1 MNDNLNLQ
9 LDTYYSIEDY
19 HYKALFVEK
28 LLYYYRNSNYTSK
41 DKTFLS
47 TLLGN
52 RTRRIILYIFSIFLT
67 IIYNEILIYR
77 YP

>member
-1 MNDNLNLQ
+1 MFMNDNLNLQ

-41 DKTFLS
+41 DKTFCQRYWETELEE
-47 TLLGN
+47 
-52 RTRRIILYIFSIFLT
+52 LYYISFRFF
-67 IIYNEILIYR
+67 
-77 YP
+77 